1 MNKKQESPIGRDEA
15 GLFQPGNTV
24 GNAGGR
30 PRGTG
35 PARRLEQL
43 IAAEGAALF
52 ELAFERA
59 KHDDAVLAAVIGLI
73 SSAEM
78 SSAVAQFRLAA
89 APTASGSTN

>member
-1 MNKKQESPIGRDEA
+1 MNQIPEAPIDRDGA

-43 IAAEGAALF
+43 ISADGAALF

-59 KHDDAVLAAVIGLI
+59 RHNDDVLAALVHLI
-73 SSAEM
+73 AAAETSSSIA
-78 SSAVAQFRLAA
+78 AFRLASA
-89 APTASGSTN
+89 QTQGGTN